1 MLRSSLFFLLIFFSG
16 YIYADDIEVCRKMAA
31 NIASGLPAQINKYM
45 RVDSAICVKLSGE
58 RVIFVSS
65 LTVDNTLSWDSRA
78 WRNLQQDSVKDA
90 CEDPEISA
98 IFKYAS
104 ALRQEWRYKNGKH
117 IGTVTVWR
125 EDCRR

>member
-78 WRNLQQDSVKDA
+78 
-90 CEDPEISA
+90 
-98 IFKYAS
+98 
-104 ALRQEWRYKNGKH
+104 
-117 IGTVTVWR
+117 
-125 EDCRR
+125 